1 MDPDRFTIS
10 CFDSHWRILVMPEIR
25 NPAPNDRFIIVY
37 PQDFS
42 FPWVFSIEVPSIAAL
57 IPYYLGSW
65 WSPDLSTASKKPMS
79 LARRACNRC
88 HQKRLQK
95 TCCKSSKRKGKSL
108 PSIIFQ
114 GRLLGKTSGVHLR
127 TTNRHFFS
135 KRHRAVTHLKSLHWS
150 EVKLPP
156 KEVKN
161 QALKFTTER
170 MSFCT
175 KRQFLGS
182 SRWISGGVYNFSE
195 AMN

>member
-1 MDPDRFTIS
+1 
-10 CFDSHWRILVMPEIR
+10 MPEIR

-42 FPWVFSIEVPSIAAL
+42 FPWVFRIEVPSIAAL
-57 IPYYLGSW
+57 IPLFFRSW
-65 WSPDLSTASKKPMS
+65 WSPDLKCIQEANVPGTESLQQVLCHPALFDETAS
-79 LARRACNRC
+79 NR
-88 HQKRLQK
+88 HVANPV
-95 TCCKSSKRKGKSL
+95 KGKDRL
-108 PSIIFQ
+108 PTIIFQ
-114 GRLLGKTSGVHLR
+114 GQAGKNFGGVPQDYKSA
-127 TTNRHFFS
+127 FFFQ
-135 KRHRAVTHLKSLHWS
+135 KHHAVTHLKSLHWS

-156 KEVKN
+156 KEVRN